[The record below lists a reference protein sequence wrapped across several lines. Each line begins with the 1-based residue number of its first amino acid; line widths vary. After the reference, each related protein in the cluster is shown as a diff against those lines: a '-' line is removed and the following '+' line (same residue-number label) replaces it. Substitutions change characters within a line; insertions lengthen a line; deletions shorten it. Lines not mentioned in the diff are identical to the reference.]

1 MFKLL
6 SSFLLIN
13 FVYGFFN
20 TVPIVDQEKYLGRWY
35 QMYRDLAIDITFENS
50 SYCVTADYGLNP
62 NNTISVL
69 NKERYLNI
77 TGELSEV
84 YGWASQDNETEQG
97 QLTVHL
103 QTAPFPAP
111 YWIYA
116 LGPDTYNGS
125 LYEWSIVSDPLKFTL
140 FVLARN
146 VTDFYNNYDSQV
158 LDLLND
164 FNFTGILN
172 TPIKTQQIGCIYL

>member
-6 SSFLLIN
+6 SLFLLFN
-13 FVYGFFN
+13 LVYAFFT
-20 TVPIVDQEKYLGRWY
+20 TVPVLDQEKYLGRWY
-35 QMYRDLAIDITFENS
+35 QMYGDLAVDITFENS
-50 SYCVTADYGLNP
+50 SYCVTADYGVYS

-69 NKERYLNI
+69 NRERYLNI
-77 TGELSEV
+77 SGELSEV
-84 YGWASQDNETEQG
+84 YGWASLDNKTEPG
-97 QLTVHL
+97 KFTVHL

-111 YWIYA
+111 YWVYA

-146 VTDFYNNYDSQV
+146 VTEFYNKYNTEV
-158 LDLLND
+158 VNLLNNL
-164 FNFTGILN
+164 NFTGILN
-172 TPIKTQQIGCIYL
+172 TPIKTQQLGCTYW

>member
-6 SSFLLIN
+6 SLLSLFYFAYAN
-13 FVYGFFN
+13 FS
-20 TVPIVDQEKYLGRWY
+20 TVPVLDQEKYLGRWY
-35 QMYRDLAIDITFENS
+35 QMYGDLAVDITFENS
-50 SYCVTADYGLNP
+50 SYCVTADYGLYP

-69 NKERYLNI
+69 NRERYLNI
-77 TGELSEV
+77 SGEVSEV
-84 YGWASQDNETEQG
+84 YGWASLDNKTEPG

-111 YWIYA
+111 YWVYA
-116 LGPDTYNGS
+116 LGTDTYNGS

-146 VTDFYNNYDSQV
+146 VSEYYKYYENET
-158 LDLLND
+158 LTILKEL
-164 FNFTGILN
+164 NFTGIFN
-172 TPIKTQQIGCIYL
+172 TPIKTQQLGCTY